1 MCSFT
6 TTLRPVLLISLVFIL
21 LLGTHKK
28 VTAAELHLTWED
40 NSSNEEGFL
49 IERSTGASEA
59 FTQIA
64 IVGANVTSYMD
75 FGLAPGTM
83 YCYRVRA
90 FTSTARSEYSN
101 IDCASPSTLVAAFES
116 QENGLPVS
124 GITVIRG
131 WAFDTVPAGQIS
143 SVELFIDEVS
153 SGTIPCCSER
163 GDVQG
168 AFPEVAATNT
178 LNSGWGTILNWG
190 LLSPGIHT
198 VRLEISSSSGN
209 SLKTET
215 RTVMV
220 VKPGGFEFLS
230 RFDLSEAVAAIEGNE
245 LVVRGV
251 IVRDSVSL
259 QEKEIDTRF
268 RWFTSTQSLGMVE
281 AVTVAEL
288 VSRRTLFSSLLAALP
303 TWFVSMPGVAKAQA
317 ASGIIALV
325 ESPQEGQ
332 VVSGV
337 GVMRGWA
344 FSETA
349 GASLEGVQFLV
360 DGQPVGVAPCCAQRG
375 DIAATFPSYPG
386 AFNSGWGVL
395 FNYGLLEA
403 GPHTIGVSVRD
414 TVGVVHALTRNV
426 MVIKPG
432 NFEFLDQFDFS
443 EATAYIAEEEIVVE
457 GVWVRDQLTQEVK
470 NIDVRFRWVESVQAF
485 VLVSSH
491 G

>member
-1 MCSFT
+1 VFFF
-6 TTLRPVLLISLVFIL
+6 LLC
-21 LLGTHKK
+21 TPEK
-28 VTAAELHLTWED
+28 VIAAELHLTWED

-49 IERSTGASEA
+49 IERRTGTSGA

-64 IVGANVTSYMD
+64 AVGENVTSYTN
-75 FGLAPGTM
+75 FGLAPGTT

-90 FTSTARSEYSN
+90 FASTARSAYSN
-101 IDCASPSTLVAAFES
+101 IDCATTSTLVATFES

-124 GITVIRG
+124 GVTAIRG
-131 WAFDTVPAGQIS
+131 WTFDTVPESQIRR
-143 SVELFIDEVS
+143 VELFIDEVS

-168 AFPEVAATNT
+168 AFPNFAAENT
-178 LNSGWGTILNWG
+178 LNSGWGTIFNWG
-190 LLSPGIHT
+190 LLSPGVHT
-198 VRLEISSSSGN
+198 VRLEISSTSGN
-209 SLKTET
+209 SLRTET
-215 RTVMV
+215 RAVMV

-259 QEKEIDTRF
+259 QEKEIDARF
-268 RWFTSTQSLGMVE
+268 RWFTSSQSLGMVE
-281 AVTVAEL
+281 AVTVAEI
-288 VSRRTLFSSLLAALP
+288 VSRRPLFSSLLAALP
-303 TWFVSMPGVAKAQA
+303 RWFVSIPGVAATHA
-317 ASGIIALV
+317 AAGIIALV

-349 GASLEGVQFLV
+349 EAAIEEVQFLV
-360 DGQPVGVAPCCAQRG
+360 DGQPVGVIPCCAQRG
-375 DIAATFPSYPG
+375 DIAAAFPSYPTTI
-386 AFNSGWGVL
+386 NSGWGLL

-403 GPHTIGVSVRD
+403 GPHTIGVSLRD
-414 TVGVVHALTRNV
+414 TAGAVRTLTRN
-426 MVIKPG
+426 MTVIKPG
-432 NFEFLDQFDFS
+432 NFEFLDHFDFS
-443 EATAYIAEEEIVVE
+443 EATAYIAGEEIVVE

-470 NIDVRFRWVESVQAF
+470 NIDARFRWVESTQALI
-485 VLVSSH
+485 LVSAH
-491 G
+491 GD